1 MLWLSSKC
9 HIECGHKNK
18 IVLINV
24 LTFRTIYVHS
34 MFWACN
40 FHVLNSQF
48 NEQSFVISWVSWY
61 KNKCFWKRFTCTFML
76 LAHKI
81 HRGETFGWKDIIRQ
95 MSYLFLIVLI
105 VPLRNR
111 QMCYLFL
118 IVLFVPLK
126 TRSYFSV
133 VFFSVSASSVNHR
146 PQRSCGRSCHRM
158 WLHWCHRYRI
168 HQNLQEK
175 AKYI

>member
-1 MLWLSSKC
+1 MHKYVETLWRE
-9 HIECGHKNK
+9 I
-18 IVLINV
+18 
-24 LTFRTIYVHS
+24 
-34 MFWACN
+34 
-40 FHVLNSQF
+40 
-48 NEQSFVISWVSWY
+48 FV
-61 KNKCFWKRFTCTFML
+61 
-76 LAHKI
+76 
-81 HRGETFGWKDIIRQ
+81 WKDIIRQ

-111 QMCYLFL
+111 QMFYLFL

-146 PQRSCGRSCHRM
+146 RQRSCGRSCHRM

-175 AKYI
+175 ARYIFKDDSNLSIKKCLQSLLKNKIHTAWTDKNS